1 MNGVRRLLGAAT
13 GSSSSQPAT
22 LNLKDNSKQQPLISP
37 SIFSPSS
44 GPSWPPGASALPGD
58 GPISVTPALVI
69 KKEKPQPPIP
79 SETRT
84 GRDSNENS
92 VLSRGRSSTSAASS
106 SGKPNSNRPGSPATR
121 PSSSPYIGPS
131 RLLTRKSVPKV
142 DTEVDWKPD
151 WKQSSTL
158 LNTRDELLVSLLASE
173 AMVESRE
180 YEILTSEDV
189 EELKKARKDNV
200 FRLCLC
206 I

>member
-13 GSSSSQPAT
+13 GSSSSQSAG

-37 SIFSPSS
+37 PIFSPSS

-58 GPISVTPALVI
+58 RPTSVTPALVI

-79 SETRT
+79 FQTHT
-84 GRDSNENS
+84 GRSSNENQ

-106 SGKPNSNRPGSPATR
+106 SGQPNGDRPGSPATR

-189 EELKKARKDNV
+189 EELKKARRDNV
-200 FRLCLC
+200 FHLCLC